1 MKKLLLG
8 TVLTTGLLLANQ
20 NTGCGLGSMVI
31 ENQDTVLMQVIAT
44 TTNGTSGN
52 QTFGIT
58 SGTLGCAKPASFVM
72 NEKLLN
78 FVASNIDAIAID
90 SAKGSGE
97 SLNTLATLMNVQD
110 KKAFSAK
117 VQANFSQIFTNKN
130 LTSAQLIDNISSI
143 AI

>member
-8 TVLTTGLLLANQ
+8 TVLTAGMLLANQ

-31 ENQDTVLMQVIAT
+31 EDQDSVLMQVIAT

-58 SGTLGCAKPASFVM
+58 SGTLGCDKPASFVM

-78 FVASNIDAIAID
+78 FVASNIDTIAID
-90 SAKGSGE
+90 GAKGSGE
-97 SLNTLATLMNVQD
+97 SLNTLATLMNVQN
-110 KKAFSAK
+110 KKEFSSK
-117 VQANFSQIFTNKN
+117 IQANFSKIFTNKD
-130 LTSAQLIDNISSI
+130 LTSAQLIDNISNI

>member
-8 TVLTTGLLLANQ
+8 TVLATGLLLANQ

-31 ENQDTVLMQVIAT
+31 KNQDTVIMQVFAT

-58 SGTLGCAKPASFVM
+58 SGTLDCNKPATFVM

-78 FVASNIDAIAID
+78 FVASNIDTIAID
-90 SAKGSGE
+90 GAKGSGE
-97 SLNTLATLMNVQD
+97 TLNTLATLMNVSNKD
-110 KKAFSAK
+110 AFSK
-117 VQANFSQIFTNKN
+117 NIQANFSKIFTSKD
-130 LTSAQLIDNISSI
+130 LTSAQLIDNISNI